1 MMQPNQ
7 GRSEAAAV
15 IWDWRGRKSADG
27 SMDRARAIR
36 IRGTTQALVGAT
48 AGGLIFHFVS
58 PTVGTIV
65 LTISGVI
72 LASALLSPK
81 GLFSAIE
88 RLFVSLGLGIGRVFT
103 WILLPLIFY
112 LVFLPFGLLLR
123 RGRRD
128 SMKRFYEPDADSY
141 WSQRDGVTTA
151 SASRDR
157 QY

>member
-15 IWDWRGRKSADG
+15 IWDWRGGGSADAPTEG
-27 SMDRARAIR
+27 ARDIR
-36 IRGTTQALVGAT
+36 IRGAVQALVGAT

-58 PTVGTIV
+58 PTLGSVVWTIAG
-65 LTISGVI
+65 II
-72 LASALLSPK
+72 LASALLSPR
-81 GLFSAIE
+81 GLFAGIE
-88 RLFVSLGLGIGRVFT
+88 KLFVSVGAGIGRAIT
-103 WILLPLIFY
+103 WIVLPAIFY
-112 LVFLPFGLLLR
+112 LMFFPFGVLLR

-128 SMKRFYEPDADSY
+128 SMKRFYEPDADTY
-141 WSQRDGVTTA
+141 WSQHDGAKAA

>member
-1 MMQPNQ
+1 MQPNR
-7 GRSEAAAV
+7 GRSEAAGL
-15 IWDWRGRKSADG
+15 IWDWRGREAA
-27 SMDRARAIR
+27 ARPTEPVHTIR
-36 IRGTTQALVGAT
+36 IRGTAQALVGAT
-48 AGGLIFHFVS
+48 AGGLIFRFVS

-65 LTISGVI
+65 LMISGVI

-88 RLFVSLGLGIGRVFT
+88 RLFVSLGVGIGRVFT
-103 WILLPLIFY
+103 WILLPAIFY
-112 LVFLPFGLLLR
+112 LVFLPFGVLFR

-128 SMKRFYEPDADSY
+128 SMKRFYEPDADTY
-141 WSQRDGVTTA
+141 WSRRDGVKTA